1 MVLLIMNKAMP
12 KLNPFESLEI
22 FVFTLSTAA
31 KTVEGINV
39 EKSEIKKMTEKA
51 SEISHMTENQVKQ
64 TQAIALMAD
73 VTGVS
78 TKKIEEY
85 LEKNKEAIYRILK
98 KN

>member
-1 MVLLIMNKAMP
+1 MNKAMP